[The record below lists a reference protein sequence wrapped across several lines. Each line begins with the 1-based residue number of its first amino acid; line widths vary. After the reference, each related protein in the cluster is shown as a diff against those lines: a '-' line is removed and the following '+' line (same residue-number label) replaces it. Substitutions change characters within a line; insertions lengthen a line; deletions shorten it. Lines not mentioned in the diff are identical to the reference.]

1 MIDDTSGC
9 ASAMP
14 SIACGLVSSAITKP
28 TRLVVQRT
36 DRGGVGCWAAV
47 QLDLTNEEVQL
58 EGLEEELALWGDHE
72 VVRAILSKVGT
83 PIPLCSAADRPP
95 AAATPLRALPPS
107 QGADGGSWLGQGT
120 DVREHVREVDTR
132 LRQVELESIEDY
144 IAESDNLVALHQHI
158 QTCDGILQTMETLLG
173 GFQADLGSISTEVA
187 PQPPHRS
194 TPPVAL

>member
-1 MIDDTSGC
+1 M
-9 ASAMP
+9 
-14 SIACGLVSSAITKP
+14 
-28 TRLVVQRT
+28 
-36 DRGGVGCWAAV
+36 
-47 QLDLTNEEVQL
+47 
-58 EGLEEELALWGDHE
+58 
-72 VVRAILSKVGT
+72 
-83 PIPLCSAADRPP
+83 
-95 AAATPLRALPPS
+95 
-107 QGADGGSWLGQGT
+107 
-120 DVREHVREVDTR
+120 REHVREVDTR